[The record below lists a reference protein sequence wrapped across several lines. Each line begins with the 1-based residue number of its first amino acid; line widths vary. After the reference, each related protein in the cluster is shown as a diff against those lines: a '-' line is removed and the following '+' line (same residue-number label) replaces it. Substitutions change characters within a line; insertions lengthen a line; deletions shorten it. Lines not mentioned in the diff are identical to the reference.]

1 MNKEYYEFLEQK
13 TQERVKLVWKNN
25 IKNSEPKKVADNYNV
40 NYKEIVQK
48 FDIEDLKLRDKIIIV
63 NNEHIFEYSDK
74 RIAKAVFE
82 KLKNFLFI
90 VSIKHPYKTL

>member
-1 MNKEYYEFLEQK
+1 MNKEHYEYFEPK

-90 VSIKHPYKTL
+90 VSIEHPYKTL

>member
-1 MNKEYYEFLEQK
+1 M
-13 TQERVKLVWKNN
+13 
-25 IKNSEPKKVADNYNV
+25 
-40 NYKEIVQK
+40 NYKEIVKK
-48 FDIEDLKLRDKIIIV
+48 FDIKDLKLRNEIIIV

-90 VSIKHPYKTL
+90 VSIKHPYETL

>member
-1 MNKEYYEFLEQK
+1 MKESIKMN
-13 TQERVKLVWKNN
+13 
-25 IKNSEPKKVADNYNV
+25 NYNI

-48 FDIEDLKLRDKIIIV
+48 FDIEDLKLRNEIIIV

-90 VSIKHPYKTL
+90 VSIGHPYKTL

>member
-1 MNKEYYEFLEQK
+1 MKDYYEYVDPK
-13 TQERVKLVWKNN
+13 TKEKVKLVWKNN
-25 IKNSEPKKVADNYNV
+25 FKNSEPKKVGDNYNV
-40 NYKEIVQK
+40 NYKEIVKK
-48 FDIEDLKLRDKIIIV
+48 FDIKDLKLRNEIIIV

-74 RIAKAVFE
+74 RIAKAVFN

>member
-1 MNKEYYEFLEQK
+1 MN
-13 TQERVKLVWKNN
+13 
-25 IKNSEPKKVADNYNV
+25 NYNI
-40 NYKEIVQK
+40 NYKEIVKK
-48 FDIEDLKLRDKIIIV
+48 FDIKDLKLRNEIIIV

-90 VSIKHPYKTL
+90 INLNYPYKTL

>member
-1 MNKEYYEFLEQK
+1 MKDYYEYFDQK
-13 TQERVKLVWKNN
+13 TKETVKLVWKNN
-25 IKNSEPKKVADNYNV
+25 FKNSEPKKVGDNYNV
-40 NYKEIVQK
+40 NYKEIVKK
-48 FDIEDLKLRDKIIIV
+48 FDIKDLKLRNEIIIV

-74 RIAKAVFE
+74 RIAKAVFN

>member
-1 MNKEYYEFLEQK
+1 MN
-13 TQERVKLVWKNN
+13 
-25 IKNSEPKKVADNYNV
+25 NYNI

-48 FDIEDLKLRDKIIIV
+48 FDIKDLKLRNKIIIV

-74 RIAKAVFE
+74 RIAKAVFN

>member
-1 MNKEYYEFLEQK
+1 MKDYYEYFDPK
-13 TQERVKLVWKNN
+13 TKETVKLVWKNN
-25 IKNSEPKKVADNYNV
+25 FKNSETKKVGDNYNV
-40 NYKEIVQK
+40 NYKEIVKK
-48 FDIEDLKLRDKIIIV
+48 FDIKDLKLRNEIIIV

-74 RIAKAVFE
+74 RIAKAVFN

>member
-1 MNKEYYEFLEQK
+1 MNY
-13 TQERVKLVWKNN
+13 R
-25 IKNSEPKKVADNYNV
+25 
-40 NYKEIVQK
+40 EIVQK
-48 FDIEDLKLRDKIIIV
+48 FDIKDLKLRNEIIIV

-90 VSIKHPYKTL
+90 VSIKHPYETL

>member
-1 MNKEYYEFLEQK
+1 MN
-13 TQERVKLVWKNN
+13 
-25 IKNSEPKKVADNYNV
+25 NYNI
-40 NYKEIVQK
+40 NYKEIVKK
-48 FDIEDLKLRDKIIIV
+48 FDIKDLKLRNEIIIV

-90 VSIKHPYKTL
+90 INLNYPYKTLQNALQAFEKVVKGVSKG

>member
-1 MNKEYYEFLEQK
+1 M
-13 TQERVKLVWKNN
+13 KLVWKNN

-40 NYKEIVQK
+40 NYKEIVKK
-48 FDIEDLKLRDKIIIV
+48 FDIKDLKLRNEIIIV

-74 RIAKAVFE
+74 RIAKAVFN

>member
-1 MNKEYYEFLEQK
+1 MRE
-13 TQERVKLVWKNN
+13 
-25 IKNSEPKKVADNYNV
+25 
-40 NYKEIVQK
+40 

-90 VSIKHPYKTL
+90 VSIEHPYRTL

>member
-1 MNKEYYEFLEQK
+1 MKKEYYEYFDPK
-13 TQERVKLVWKNN
+13 TKETVKLVWKNN
-25 IKNSEPKKVADNYNV
+25 FKNSEPKKVADNYNV

-48 FDIEDLKLRDKIIIV
+48 FDIKDLKLRNEIIIV

-82 KLKNFLFI
+82 KLKNLLFI
-90 VSIKHPYKTL
+90 VSIKHPYETL